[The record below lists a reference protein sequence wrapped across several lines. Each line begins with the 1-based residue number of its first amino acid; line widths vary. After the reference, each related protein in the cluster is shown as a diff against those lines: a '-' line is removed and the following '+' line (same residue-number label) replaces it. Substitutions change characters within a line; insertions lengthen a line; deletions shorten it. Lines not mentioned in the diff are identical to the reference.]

1 MLHCASSPMSKYA
14 EFPKLLNLGIQITL
28 PKVITP
34 CIIYYQKRVV
44 YRRRHRPSLFTS
56 SPSLPD
62 KQGTQFKSETT
73 FLQVLICKETYRHTL
88 LIPLTISARVDKCP
102 LCHPLSVVL
111 PQLLKPRL
119 SLALL
124 YK

>member
-1 MLHCASSPMSKYA
+1 MQA
-14 EFPKLLNLGIQITL
+14 EFHKLLILGIQTTL
-28 PKVITP
+28 PKVIAP
-34 CIIYYQKRVV
+34 CIICYQKCVV

-62 KQGTQFKSETT
+62 AQGTRFKSETT
-73 FLQVLICKETYRHTL
+73 FLQVVICKETYCHTL
-88 LIPLTISARVDKCP
+88 LIPPTISARVDKCP

-111 PQLLKPRL
+111 PQPLKPRL